1 MGHLRA
7 MRRAGGAAPH
17 GTRRAQIGL
26 HARRAV
32 RIAAAGRGQ
41 HRVHVVHGAVH
52 PRRRDAQAHHLPR
65 RPRLPLRPSRC
76 SRRIRRRRHSR
87 RRRRHSCARRR
98 LRALAEPAAQPR
110 AGVGR
115 GHARRGMAGDGRGRR
130 VHSLR
135 GAAPREERVRSAAH
149 RAEAVGGSRRSMRS
163 RDAQGNRSTG
173 VGGFGDET
181 AASGERA
188 VLRGVLSRRVRADGL
203 PRGGGVAREGA
214 SGTFRSGQVAERG
227 DAPRRV

>member
-1 MGHLRA
+1 
-7 MRRAGGAAPH
+7 MRRAGGAAPR

-65 RPRLPLRPSRC
+65 RARLPLRPSR
-76 SRRIRRRRHSR
+76 SRWIRPRPRRRSR
-87 RRRRHSCARRR
+87 RRR
-98 LRALAEPAAQPR
+98 LRAFAEPAAQPR

-115 GHARRGMAGDGRGRR
+115 GHARRGMARDGRGRR
-130 VHSLR
+130 RDSLR
-135 GAAPREERVRSAAH
+135 GAAPREERVRPAAH
-149 RAEAVGGSRRSMRS
+149 RAEAVGGARRSMHS
-163 RDAQGNRSTG
+163 RDAQGDRRRR

-181 AASGERA
+181 AASGGCA

-214 SGTFRSGQVAERG
+214 SGTFRSGQVTERG